1 MLSKLLQ
8 SVRVLD
14 ERFRIGPTIEE
25 LEVKYVPETRYNH
38 MLERSQQEK
47 EEAYKNGYSD
57 GFQMGTA
64 KGQEEAARISG
75 EFNQLIT
82 DVRNQRGEIFRQA
95 ELEIVELALAIAR
108 KIISVHAELMPDI
121 VIDSARKAVKL
132 LLDRTSLVVKVAP
145 EQETFIRENL
155 DRLYEMDDR
164 IQKIDIE
171 TDRRV
176 GPGGCMLDTESGN
189 VDARIETELQN
200 IEDALRQAN
209 LNLPED

>member
-1 MLSKLLQ
+1 MSKLLQ

-14 ERFRIGPTIEE
+14 ERFRIGPSIEE
-25 LEVKYVPETRYNH
+25 LEVKYVPEARYNH

-47 EEAYKNGYSD
+47 EEAYRNGYSD
-57 GFQMGTA
+57 GLQMGTA
-64 KGQEEAARISG
+64 KGQEEAAKIRG
-75 EFNQLIT
+75 EFNQLII
-82 DVRNQRGEIFRQA
+82 DVKNQRGEIFRQA
-95 ELEIVELALAIAR
+95 EREIIELALAIAR
-108 KIISVHAELMPDI
+108 RIITVQAESTPEI

-132 LLDRTSLVVKVAP
+132 LLDRTNLVVKVAP
-145 EQETFIRENL
+145 EQEMFIRENI

-200 IEDALRQAN
+200 IEDTLRKTN
-209 LNLPED
+209 LNQPED

>member
-1 MLSKLLQ
+1 MSKLLQ

-145 EQETFIRENL
+145 EQEMFIRENL

-176 GPGGCMLDTESGN
+176 RPGGCMLDTESGN

>member
-1 MLSKLLQ
+1 MSKLLQ

-145 EQETFIRENL
+145 EQEMFVRENL

>member
-1 MLSKLLQ
+1 MSKLLQ

>member
-1 MLSKLLQ
+1 MSKLLQ

-145 EQETFIRENL
+145 EQEMFIRENL

>member
-1 MLSKLLQ
+1 MSKLLQ
-8 SVRVLD
+8 SVRVLE

-145 EQETFIRENL
+145 EQEMFVRENL

>member
-1 MLSKLLQ
+1 MSKLLQ

-25 LEVKYVPETRYNH
+25 LEVKYVPETEYNH